1 MPIPARNGPRFA
13 VLRPAAVA
21 YLAGLGALLAAAMAP
36 VLIGWSASVVASGSM
51 EPSLRP
57 GDVLVVA
64 PVDPARVVGGQVVLV
79 DDPAHRGRLL
89 THRVV
94 RRAADGDLVLKGDAN
109 ALADSTPVPPAAV
122 RGIARV
128 AVPRLGLPVLWLRTG
143 DLRWVLWLVGTVAA
157 VHVARRDESPSAVR
171 A

>member
-1 MPIPARNGPRFA
+1 VA

-21 YLAGLGALLAAAMAP
+21 YLAGLGVLLGAAMVP
-36 VLIGWSASVVASGSM
+36 LVIGWSGTVVASGSM
-51 EPSLRP
+51 APSLRT
-57 GDVLVVA
+57 GDVVVVA
-64 PVDPARVVGGQVVLV
+64 PVDAARVGTGDVVLV

-94 RRAADGDLVLKGDAN
+94 RRTPDGSLVLKGDAN
-109 ALADSTPVPPAAV
+109 ALADSTPVAPAAV
-122 RGIARV
+122 RGVARV

-143 DLRWVLWLVGTVAA
+143 DLRWVLWLVGTVLA
-157 VHVARRDESPSAVR
+157 VHVVRTHEAGSPVR